1 MRAEP
6 EQRGEPPAGDAPPDE
21 RDDRQQ
27 EREHD
32 RSAGHGQQVIRLR
45 ASGREEGA
53 EHQLMF
59 P

>member
-1 MRAEP
+1 MPSQSSAASP
-6 EQRGEPPAGDAPPDE
+6 QPAMLQPSE

-32 RSAGHGQQVIRLR
+32 RSAGRGQQVIRLG
-45 ASGREEGA
+45 APGREEGA